1 MLDRIKELCRR
12 KGVTITQLEQELGFS
27 NKALY
32 RWDEQMPSIDR
43 VKKVADYFG
52 VTIDYLVNEDRT
64 YDEKEELLE
73 KAFGDKPEMRI
84 LFKVTD
90 KCSPAEIKTTIR
102 LIAALR
108 GEPYED

>member
-1 MLDRIKELCRR
+1 MLDKIKELCKKR
-12 KGVTITQLEQELGFS
+12 GLSVSQLEQELGFG
-27 NKALY
+27 NKAIY
-32 RWDEQMPSIDR
+32 KWDEQTPGIDR

-52 VTIDYLVNEDRT
+52 VTIDYLVNDEKT

-73 KAFGDKPEMRI
+73 KAFGDKPEMRV